1 MPIPGLGSLV
11 AGGLSLASGLMTNM
25 FNKKMQDEA
34 NEITMQNNKFQ
45 QEQYLDEKAYNREL
59 QERIFNRED
68 NAYQRTVDDIQK
80 SGLSA
85 LAMNGTNN
93 AGSVVSQAQM
103 PELNSITPFQAQNL
117 DFGQLAD
124 IIGRADERAL
134 ERDKFEYQKKKD
146 QSDKEFAESQAQEQ
160 TRQFNEGLQVEVN
173 KMKQQGSQFIINH
186 GLEATKQAK
195 QAKFIDAQI
204 DQMSKLSKLEDNK
217 AKNQALVE
225 AYQKLGGECEF
236 FSDKEKFDVANATY
250 ITAEQEMLKEC
261 EEILQG
267 NVSESKQK
275 SKNIQGGLNVSMPK
289 KLEKFVGSAG
299 AGVNGSYGDSESE
312 SYSKDLLAQ
321 VNAKK
326 EKFYK
331 SHKKPILW
339 Q

>member
-1 MPIPGLGSLV
+1 MIGSLI
-11 AGGLSLASGLMTNM
+11 AGGLGLASGLMTNM
-25 FNKKMQDEA
+25 FNKKMQDDA
-34 NEITMQNNKFQ
+34 NEITLQNNKFQ

-160 TRQFNEGLQVEVN
+160 TRQFNESLQADIN
-173 KMKQQGSQFIINH
+173 KMKQQGSQFIIQH

-195 QAKFIDAQI
+195 QAKLIDAQI
-204 DQMSKLSKLEDNK
+204 DQISKLSKLEDNK

-225 AYQKLGGECEF
+225 AYQRLGGECDF
-236 FSDKEKFDVANATY
+236 YSDKEKFDVANATY
-250 ITAEQEMLKEC
+250 IMQEQQMLQEC
-261 EEILQG
+261 EEILKG
-267 NVSESKQK
+267 NVSESNQK
-275 SKNIQGGLNVSMPK
+275 SKNASGGLNLGLPTKVE
-289 KLEKFVGSAG
+289 KLLGNASVGAQ
-299 AGVNGSYGDSESE
+299 GSYGDSESN
-312 SYSKDLLAQ
+312 SYTKDLLSQ

-331 SHKKPILW
+331 SHKKPIYW
-339 Q
+339 P

>member
-1 MPIPGLGSLV
+1 MPVGSLI
-11 AGGLSLASGLMTNM
+11 AGGLGLASGLITNI
-25 FNKKMQDEA
+25 FNKKMQDDA

-59 QERIFNRED
+59 QERLFNRED

-85 LAMNGTNN
+85 LAMNGTND
-93 AGSVVSQAQM
+93 AGSIVSQAQM

-124 IIGRADERAL
+124 IIGQADQRQL

-173 KMKQQGSQFIINH
+173 KMKQQGSQFIIQH

-195 QAKFIDAQI
+195 DAKLIDAQI
-204 DQMSKLSKLEDNK
+204 DQIAKLSKLEDNK
-217 AKNQALVE
+217 AKNEELVK

-236 FSDKEKFDVANATY
+236 FSDKEKFDVANAQY
-250 ITAEQEMLKEC
+250 IIQEQEMLAEC
-261 EEILQG
+261 EEILKG
-267 NVSESKQK
+267 NISESKQK
-275 SKNIQGGLNVSMPK
+275 GKAISGSVDVPIKIAK
-289 KLEKFVGSAG
+289 VGASG
-299 AGVNGSYGDSESE
+299 AYSDNESE
-312 SYSKDLLAQ
+312 SYSKDLLSQ

-331 SHKKPILW
+331 SVKKPIYW
-339 Q
+339 P